1 MFPALRRRFSR
12 FKAYRVVRAIY
23 WRLPQIVQETERGD
37 SEVTS
42 LLPEAL
48 PRGTVLLSHIRGDFL
63 NNPDRPIP
71 NTHTNFWTALEMAR
85 TFLELGYRVDV
96 ISFGNHDFL
105 PKTGYD
111 VLIDTR
117 YNLQRL
123 APLLGPN
130 CLKILHIDTT
140 HMLFQNAAEASRLLD
155 LQGRRGVTLLPV
167 RYERPNLAI
176 EHADCATVCA
186 NDFTIGTYR
195 YAGKPIYRIPI
206 PAARLCPWPDGKDF
220 SAARRHFLWFASH
233 GMVHKGLDL
242 VLEAFAGMPEY
253 RLTVCGPVDRE
264 PDFVKAYRKELFETP
279 NIHLRGWIDI
289 DSREFLDLADRCIA
303 HVFTSAS
310 EGGAACVIETMHT
323 GLIPIVNYES
333 SVDVHDFG
341 VLLKGVSVE
350 DIRDGVR
357 MIAEM
362 PASMLEE
369 RARRAWEHVRTH
381 HTREHFSRVYRQTI
395 REILREHG
403 RPC

>member
-1 MFPALRRRFSR
+1 MFPALRRRFTK
-12 FKAYRVVRAIY
+12 FKIYRVARAIY
-23 WRLPQIVQETERGD
+23 WRLPQIVEEAERGD

-42 LLPEAL
+42 LLPEGP
-48 PRGTVLLSHIRGDFL
+48 PRGTVLLSHIRGEFL
-63 NNPDRPIP
+63 SHPDQPVP
-71 NTHTNFWTALEMAR
+71 NTHTNFWTALDIAK

-105 PKTGYD
+105 PKSDYD

-123 APLLGPN
+123 APLLGRD
-130 CLKILHIDTT
+130 CLKILHIDTA
-140 HMLFQNAAEASRLLD
+140 HMLFQNAAEAARLLD
-155 LQGRRGVTLLPV
+155 LQRRRGVTLQPV

-186 NDFTIGTYR
+186 NDFTIGTFR

-206 PAARLCPWPDGKDF
+206 PAARLCPWPSRKNFAD
-220 SAARRHFLWFASH
+220 ARTHFLFFASH

-253 RLTVCGPVDRE
+253 RLTICGPVERE
-264 PDFVKAYRKELFETP
+264 PDFVAAYRTELFNSP
-279 NIHLRGWIDI
+279 NIHLRGWLDI
-289 DSREFLDLADRCIA
+289 DSQDFIDLADQCIA
-303 HVFTSAS
+303 HVFTSCS
-310 EGGAACVIETMHT
+310 EGGAACVIETMHA
-323 GLIPIVNYES
+323 GLIPIVNCES

-341 VLLKGVSVE
+341 ALLKGVSVK
-350 DIRDGVR
+350 DIREGVR
-357 MIAEM
+357 SIAEM
-362 PASMLEE
+362 PASMLEG
-369 RARRAWEHVRTH
+369 RARRAWEHARAQ

-403 RPC
+403 HPC